1 MMKKTDAPCGCSQL
15 ASEELDRYVSFVGL
29 DCDGQ
34 AKRLVAL
41 LRPYMDDP
49 AKRNAFWE
57 LLARKLNPVSGP
69 RHDELFL
76 IHAHL
81 NILRDQLEAHDD
93 LEALALLDKIEHE
106 CC

>member
-1 MMKKTDAPCGCSQL
+1 MKTTEQTCNCLQSSG
-15 ASEELDRYVSFVGL
+15 EERDRYVSFLGL

-34 AKRLVAL
+34 ARRLVVM

-49 AKRNAFWE
+49 AKTNAFWQ
-57 LLARKLNPVSGP
+57 LFARKLQPVSGP
-69 RHDELFL
+69 KHDELFL

-81 NILRDQLEAHDD
+81 NILREQLEQHDD
-93 LEALALLDKIEHE
+93 IEALLLLDKIEHE

>member
-1 MMKKTDAPCGCSQL
+1 MMKTESP
-15 ASEELDRYVSFVGL
+15 DRYISFVGL

-34 AKRLVAL
+34 ARRLIAM

-49 AKRNAFWE
+49 ARCNAFWE
-57 LLARKLNPVSGP
+57 LFARKLNPDCGP
-69 RHDELFL
+69 HHDELFL

-81 NILRDQLEAHDD
+81 NILRDQLELHEDHA
-93 LEALALLDKIEHE
+93 ALALLDKIEHE

>member
-1 MMKKTDAPCGCSQL
+1 MMMKTESP
-15 ASEELDRYVSFVGL
+15 DRYVSFAGL

-34 AKRLVAL
+34 ARRLVAL

-49 AKRNAFWE
+49 EKRNAFWE
-57 LLARKLNPVSGP
+57 LFARKLAPESGP

-81 NILRDQLEAHDD
+81 NILRDQLELHEDHAA
-93 LEALALLDKIEHE
+93 LELLDKIEHE